1 MCVSVGSKM
10 KIKRAHSGVS
20 LLWSWNLYL
29 IHGFEQVGKKRLKK
43 KDQRAMYAGFN
54 SEIWLKL
61 QKNWLP

>member
-29 IHGFEQVGKKRLKK
+29 IHGFEQVEKKQLKK
-43 KDQRAMYAGFN
+43 KAQRAMYAGTAW
-54 SEIWLKL
+54 ID
-61 QKNWLP
+61 